1 MIEPLLTTFI
11 QPGANMEEAKII
23 SNQLVP
29 QYIKDLKV
37 YKAGKPIEELARE
50 KGLER
55 IVKLASNENP
65 LGAPPKVVET
75 IKKALEKLQFYPDMN
90 SYDLKEK
97 LAKKFNLSHDNII
110 LGNGSEG
117 IISYIMR
124 SFVGPGSKIITSQS
138 TFIGFEILSR
148 SVGAELIQ
156 TPLTEEMKFDVN
168 AIVKAV
174 DDNTRVIYIANPNNP
189 TGTYIT
195 TSEFEYL
202 IENVPSTTLIIL
214 DEAYF
219 EFAKDEPDYPD
230 TMKYRKDN
238 ILTLRTF
245 SKSYGMA
252 GLRLGYGFGHHDLI
266 SNLHKVKLPFEPS
279 LLAQAA
285 GVVALDCDDH
295 LSKTLENNS
304 RNYSKMFAFL
314 EENNYQPIP
323 SKTNFITFKAEG
335 FSEKLNHFLLDNG
348 VIIRDLKQNGLPD
361 YLRVSIGR
369 DEECDFFIEK
379 MKNF

>member
-1 MIEPLLTTFI
+1 
-11 QPGANMEEAKII
+11 MEEAKSSPINWFHNI
-23 SNQLVP
+23 SKSSTL
-29 QYIKDLKV
+29 IKQANPSKSSRER
-37 YKAGKPIEELARE
+37 KALTK
-50 KGLER
+50 

-65 LGAPPKVVET
+65 LGAPPKVIAE
-75 IKKALEKLQFYPDMN
+75 IKNALEKLQFYPDMH
-90 SYDLKEK
+90 SFDLKEK
-97 LAKKFNLSHDNII
+97 LATKYNLAHENII

-124 SFVGPGSKIITSQS
+124 SFVGPGSRIITSQS

-156 TPLTEEMKFDVN
+156 TKLTSEMKFDIQ
-168 AIVKAV
+168 AIVDAV

-195 TSEFEYL
+195 TKEFEFL
-202 IENVPSTTLIIL
+202 IENVPATTLIIL

-219 EFAKDEPDYPD
+219 EFAKDQPDYPD

-266 SNLHKVKLPFEPS
+266 NNLHKVKLPFEPS

-295 LSKTLENNS
+295 LKKTVENNQK
-304 RNYSKMFAFL
+304 NYEKLYSFL
-314 EENNYQPIP
+314 SERGYEPIK
-323 SKTNFITFKAEG
+323 SKTNFITFKADG
-335 FSEKLNHFLLDNG
+335 YADKLNQFLLNNG
-348 VIIRDLKQNGLPD
+348 VIIRDLKQNGTP
-361 YLRVSIGR
+361 
-369 DEECDFFIEK
+369 
-379 MKNF
+379 

>member
-1 MIEPLLTTFI
+1 
-11 QPGANMEEAKII
+11 MEEAKII

-29 QYIKDLKV
+29 QYIKELNT

-50 KGLER
+50 KGLTK

-65 LGAPPKVVET
+65 LGAPPKVIT
-75 IKKALEKLQFYPDMN
+75 KIKDALEKLQFYPDMH
-90 SYDLKEK
+90 SFDLKEK
-97 LAKKFNLSHDNII
+97 LAKKYNLAHENII

-124 SFVGPGSKIITSQS
+124 SFVGPGSRIITSQS

-156 TPLTEEMKFDVN
+156 TKLTDDMKFDVQ
-168 AIVKAV
+168 AIVDAV

-195 TSEFEYL
+195 TKEFEFL
-202 IENVPSTTLIIL
+202 IENVPATTLIIL

-219 EFAKDEPDYPD
+219 EFAKDQPDYPD

-295 LSKTLENNS
+295 LEKTLENNQ
-304 RNYSKMFAFL
+304 RNYEKLFNFL
-314 EENNYQPIP
+314 SENGYTPIP
-323 SKTNFITFKAEG
+323 SKTNFITFKADG
-335 FSEKLNHFLLDNG
+335 FADELNQFLLNNG
-348 VIIRDLKQNGLPD
+348 VIIRDLKQNGLPN
-361 YLRVSIGR
+361 YLRVSIGL
-369 DEECDFFIEK
+369 DDECDFFIQK
-379 MKNF
+379 MSEFKRS

>member
-1 MIEPLLTTFI
+1 
-11 QPGANMEEAKII
+11 MEEAKII

-50 KGLER
+50 KGLSK

-65 LGAPPKVVET
+65 LGAPPQVIEK
-75 IKKALEKLQFYPDMN
+75 IKSALERLQFYPDMN
-90 SYDLKEK
+90 SFDLKEK
-97 LAKKFNLSHDNII
+97 LAQKFQLNHDNII

-124 SFVGPGSKIITSQS
+124 SFVGPGSKIVTSQS

-156 TPLTEEMKFDVN
+156 TPLTEDKKFDVK
-168 AIVKAV
+168 AIVEAV
-174 DDNTRVIYIANPNNP
+174 DESTRVIYIANPNNP

-195 TSEFEYL
+195 TNEFEYL

-219 EFAKDEPDYPD
+219 EFAKGEPDYPD

-266 SNLHKVKLPFEPS
+266 NNLHKVKLPFEPS

-295 LSKTLENNS
+295 LEQTLENNS
-304 RNYSKMFAFL
+304 RNYKKIFEFL
-314 EENNYQPIP
+314 NQNHYEPIA
-323 SKTNFITFKAEG
+323 SKTNFVTFKADG
-335 FSEKLNHFLLDNG
+335 FSDQLNEYLLNNG
-348 VIIRDLKQNGLPD
+348 VIIRDLKQNGMPN
-361 YLRVSIGR
+361 YLRVSIGL
-369 DEECDFFIEK
+369 DDECDYFIEK
-379 MKNF
+379 MKLYKK